1 MRPTAHVIALSIFL
15 ALAMAALVPAAPAAA
30 LETVT
35 IFAADCTTPQT
46 VFHLGATVCAKVDN
60 VAAGDLNNIWLQ
72 WVAPSNTV
80 AFGSPGTTPVTSNGQ
95 TFLQALPTSGNGAER
110 GRWTAQTANVSDSA
124 PRVAADFRVPRM
136 SVIGVHRDSPGS
148 VFFFRNTNTTGF
160 SEGTIPFGLPG
171 DIGLVGDWDG
181 DGVFTPGVY
190 RPSDGTFY
198 LANSPVGANADL
210 VIPFSPVGGTPVVGD
225 WDGDGIT
232 TIGLYKDDVFHLRNS
247 NTPGPADLTFPY
259 GLVGDTPVVGDW
271 DGDGITTIGTYR
283 DGVFYLRNSNTSGD
297 ADLTFAYGLPGDIPI
312 AGNWTAVDGKS
323 TIGTYRSSEGVFYLR
338 NTNDTGLANLTI
350 VFGIP
355 GDQPAITMANEAPV
369 LTAGGTLN
377 YAPNQAATAIDTT
390 ITVTDMDSATL
401 VGASVQ
407 ITGNCAA
414 GEDVLSFADQNGITG
429 TAGSCSM
436 TLSGH
441 SSRANYIAAL
451 QSVAYNNT
459 SGTPSALARSV
470 TWQVDD
476 GAVVN
481 NLSNTATS
489 TINVTAKQNQ
499 TISFTSSAPAG
510 AMVGGP
516 TYNVTATATS
526 GLTVTFAIDA
536 SASTVCSIA
545 GSTVSF
551 IGVGTCV
558 INANQAGDATFNA
571 APQVQQSFAVGRGS
585 RRRSV
590 SPRWRRPTRRWVGPP
605 TSVSATATSGL
616 AVTFTI
622 DGSAASVCSIA
633 GSTVSFVGAGT
644 CVINANQAGDDTYNP
659 APQVQQSF
667 AVQEQPDD
675 QFHVVGAGQRDG
687 GRPDLQRDG
696 DRDVGAGGDLHDR
709 RVGGQ
714 RVLDRRLD
722 GLLRSNAGTCV
733 INANQ
738 AGNATFNPAPQVQQS
753 FSVQKAQTIAFTS
766 VAPNPALF
774 QGPTYNVT
782 ATATSGL
789 AVTFTIDVSASTV
802 CSIAGSTVSFIGTG
816 ICVINAN
823 QGGNAEF
830 YPAPQAQQSFAVVP
844 NAVNDPYNA
853 LGNVLVDSSNGLNTP
868 FSVADNDVFPAGTTI
883 SAFTATST
891 PGGGTVTMTTSGANL
906 GRFTYN
912 PPVGFTGTDTFTYT
926 LSSNGQTRTATV
938 TFTVSGKVWF
948 INNNAGACSSNCN
961 GRLTNP
967 FVNTSNFQTDN
978 TGAALKPSANDAIFV
993 YGGGGNYSGSIT
1005 LLNGQRLVGQGAAG
1019 TLASLGNVTVRNGQ
1033 ALPNTG
1039 GSSPVLTSGGVVL
1052 TVGSGNFVHGL
1063 TLGNGTTALSGSGF
1077 GTLTANDNVVI
1088 DTNGQGLAL
1097 TNGTFNATLNSV
1109 TSTGGTNRISLTN
1122 IAGTVTM
1129 NGGALSG
1136 ASGRAIDISGAPG
1149 TGNITYAGTIS
1160 NSGTGIQVANKSG
1173 GTVTFSGGTK
1183 TLNTGANAAVT
1194 LSSNTGATIN
1204 FTNGG
1209 LAITTAAGTGFSA
1222 TGGGTVTVQGTGN
1235 AINST
1240 SGTALNIANTAI
1252 GTNHVTFQSIS
1263 SGTGSNSSPTGI
1275 IADSTGSSGG
1285 LHVTGTGSAGS
1296 GGTIQHKTGADG
1308 SNTTGVGI
1316 YLNSTSHVQLAWMQL
1331 NDFQNFAIKGSQVT
1345 NFRLT
1350 DSKITGLN
1358 GTNVASPFSEGSVSF
1373 IGTPTTGFGLTGS
1386 VAILDTEIT
1395 GGRQRN
1401 VSIDNATGTMNLNF
1415 LRNNVHHTQPSP
1427 NGDDGFAIEVDTSAV
1442 MFANVSNN
1450 TFTAHGG
1457 DHFNLSLVNN
1467 ANADLTFK
1475 NNDMQGGFAGAL
1487 GQGVF
1492 ILGASYNGTFKYDIS
1507 NNGTDADP
1515 FTGNIQGGAIFVNK
1529 GSGTGT
1535 FSGQITN
1542 NVIGNPAIVGLG

>member
-95 TFLQALPTSGNGAER
+95 TFLQALPTSGSGAEL

-198 LANSPVGANADL
+198 LSNSPVGANADL

-489 TINVTAKQNQ
+489 TMNVTAKQNQ
-499 TISFTSSAPAG
+499 TISFTSSAPAS
-510 AMVGGP
+510 ATVGGP
-516 TYNVTATATS
+516 TYTVTATATS
-526 GLTVTFAIDA
+526 GLPVTFTIDA

-551 IGVGTCV
+551 IGDGTCV

-571 APQVQQSFAVGRGS
+571 APQVQQSFAVGKGS
-585 RRRSV
+585 
-590 SPRWRRPTRRWVGPP
+590 
-605 TSVSATATSGL
+605 
-616 AVTFTI
+616 
-622 DGSAASVCSIA
+622 
-633 GSTVSFVGAGT
+633 
-644 CVINANQAGDDTYNP
+644 
-659 APQVQQSF
+659 
-667 AVQEQPDD
+667 
-675 QFHVVGAGQRDG
+675 
-687 GRPDLQRDG
+687 
-696 DRDVGAGGDLHDR
+696 
-709 RVGGQ
+709 
-714 RVLDRRLD
+714 
-722 GLLRSNAGTCV
+722 
-733 INANQ
+733 
-738 AGNATFNPAPQVQQS
+738 
-753 FSVQKAQTIAFTS
+753 QTISFTS
-766 VAPNPALF
+766 TPPATPTVG
-774 QGPTYNVT
+774 GPTYNVT

-789 AVTFTIDVSASTV
+789 PVTFTIDASAASGV
-802 CSIAGSTVSFIGTG
+802 LDRGLDG
-816 ICVINAN
+816 
-823 QGGNAEF
+823 
-830 YPAPQAQQSFAVVP
+830 VVHRRGH
-844 NAVNDPYNA
+844 VRDQRQ
-853 LGNVLVDSSNGLNTP
+853 
-868 FSVADNDVFPAGTTI
+868 
-883 SAFTATST
+883 
-891 PGGGTVTMTTSGANL
+891 PGRRREL
-906 GRFTYN
+906 HR
-912 PPVGFTGTDTFTYT
+912 
-926 LSSNGQTRTATV
+926 
-938 TFTVSGKVWF
+938 
-948 INNNAGACSSNCN
+948 
-961 GRLTNP
+961 
-967 FVNTSNFQTDN
+967 
-978 TGAALKPSANDAIFV
+978 
-993 YGGGGNYSGSIT
+993 
-1005 LLNGQRLVGQGAAG
+1005 GAAG
-1019 TLASLGNVTVRNGQ
+1019 AAVVRGGEGRRRRSASRRRRR
-1033 ALPNTG
+1033 P
-1039 GSSPVLTSGGVVL
+1039 PP
-1052 TVGSGNFVHGL
+1052 TVGGPDLHRDGDGDVRPRGHL
-1063 TLGNGTTALSGSGF
+1063 HDRRLGEPRCARSRARRCPS
-1077 GTLTANDNVVI
+1077 
-1088 DTNGQGLAL
+1088 
-1097 TNGTFNATLNSV
+1097 S
-1109 TSTGGTNRISLTN
+1109 
-1122 IAGTVTM
+1122 
-1129 NGGALSG
+1129 
-1136 ASGRAIDISGAPG
+1136 ASARA
-1149 TGNITYAGTIS
+1149 
-1160 NSGTGIQVANKSG
+1160 
-1173 GTVTFSGGTK
+1173 
-1183 TLNTGANAAVT
+1183 
-1194 LSSNTGATIN
+1194 
-1204 FTNGG
+1204 
-1209 LAITTAAGTGFSA
+1209 
-1222 TGGGTVTVQGTGN
+1222 
-1235 AINST
+1235 
-1240 SGTALNIANTAI
+1240 
-1252 GTNHVTFQSIS
+1252 
-1263 SGTGSNSSPTGI
+1263 
-1275 IADSTGSSGG
+1275 
-1285 LHVTGTGSAGS
+1285 
-1296 GGTIQHKTGADG
+1296 
-1308 SNTTGVGI
+1308 
-1316 YLNSTSHVQLAWMQL
+1316 
-1331 NDFQNFAIKGSQVT
+1331 
-1345 NFRLT
+1345 
-1350 DSKITGLN
+1350 
-1358 GTNVASPFSEGSVSF
+1358 
-1373 IGTPTTGFGLTGS
+1373 
-1386 VAILDTEIT
+1386 
-1395 GGRQRN
+1395 
-1401 VSIDNATGTMNLNF
+1401 
-1415 LRNNVHHTQPSP
+1415 
-1427 NGDDGFAIEVDTSAV
+1427 
-1442 MFANVSNN
+1442 
-1450 TFTAHGG
+1450 
-1457 DHFNLSLVNN
+1457 
-1467 ANADLTFK
+1467 
-1475 NNDMQGGFAGAL
+1475 
-1487 GQGVF
+1487 
-1492 ILGASYNGTFKYDIS
+1492 
-1507 NNGTDADP
+1507 
-1515 FTGNIQGGAIFVNK
+1515 
-1529 GSGTGT
+1529 
-1535 FSGQITN
+1535 
-1542 NVIGNPAIVGLG
+1542 